1 MAGQTKDKSPDSPVN
16 KRGAARLAA
25 VQALYQMEL
34 SGATLPEIVAEY
46 EETRLG
52 SDIDGDQY
60 LEADSAYFRG
70 LIAGVVGEQKTIDPE
85 INDALTPDWPLSRI
99 DITLRSVLR
108 CGTFELQKRKD
119 VPARVIINEYVNV
132 AKAFFE
138 IDEPRMVNGVLDRL
152 ARKHREDEVDRK

>member
-1 MAGQTKDKSPDSPVN
+1 MADQAKGKSSDRPAN

-52 SDIDGDQY
+52 GDIDGDQY
-60 LEADSAYFRG
+60 LEADNAYFRG
-70 LIAGVVGEQKTIDPE
+70 LLAGVVGEQKIIDPE
-85 INDALTPDWPLSRI
+85 INDALTPDWPLSRV

-138 IDEPRMVNGVLDRL
+138 VEEPRMVNGVLDRL
-152 ARKHREDEVDRK
+152 ARRHREDEVDRK

>member
-1 MAGQTKDKSPDSPVN
+1 MAGQTNDKSLDKPVN

-60 LEADSAYFRG
+60 LAAVSAYFRG
-70 LIAGVVGEQKTIDPE
+70 LIAGVVGDQKTIDPE

-152 ARKHREDEVDRK
+152 ARKNREDEVDRK